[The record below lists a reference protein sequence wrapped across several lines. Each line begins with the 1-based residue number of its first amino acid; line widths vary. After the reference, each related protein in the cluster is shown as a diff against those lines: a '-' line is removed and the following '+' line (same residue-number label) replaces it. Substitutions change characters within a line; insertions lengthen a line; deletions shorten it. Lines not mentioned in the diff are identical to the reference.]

1 MKNTKAFMKPLAVAL
16 LASAGL
22 AGCAVVPAYGP
33 GYGPEYG
40 HAYGHAYGPEVYGP
54 VIVPSISIG
63 IQSGGGHRY
72 RGGRRGRR

>member
-1 MKNTKAFMKPLAVAL
+1 MKNTKAILKPLAVAL

-33 GYGPEYG
+33 DYGPGYGP
-40 HAYGHAYGPEVYGP
+40 AVYGP
-54 VIVPSISIG
+54 PLVVVPSISIG
-63 IQSGGGHRY
+63 IHGGGHGH